1 MVVTTPYGSRAE
13 GFWNDAGVSSHTTRS
28 VHAQQRDKLKTTPVS
43 HGTTSEHGSIFPS
56 DPTPENPAKR
66 SFVEN
71 VQENAYLFFL
81 RGAKVELLTPP
92 HSKKERRF
100 HPPG

>member
-1 MVVTTPYGSRAE
+1 MPSRE
-13 GFWNDAGVSSHTTRS
+13 TW
-28 VHAQQRDKLKTTPVS
+28 LKTTPVS
-43 HGTTSEHGSIFPS
+43 HGTTLEHGSIFPS
-56 DPTPENPAKR
+56 DPTPENPPKR
-66 SFVEN
+66 YFVEN
-71 VQENAYLFFL
+71 VQENSYLFFL